1 MNKGLKILFVDP
13 GFFPTHK
20 RDGFLT
26 KYVDLD
32 SQIQTKPPLGILS
45 VASYIYEK
53 GFRNIRIVDVA
64 RESVDSA
71 ALLSILNEFQP
82 DIVGVSIYTYRLKN
96 ALTLIN
102 EVKRWKPSVHLSIG
116 GPHAL
121 IYTKQALNIKG
132 VDSIVVGDGETPFL
146 RLCEGI
152 SSGNA
157 TPDAPGLYYTF
168 KKDLYGKF
176 ERNTEKDLDILPFP
190 NPDIIDDFKN
200 KYKNFMNGRYTMT
213 LVTSRGCPYHCN
225 FCIAPSIPF
234 RAMSTERLVEAMRY
248 YTSLGFKE
256 VDFYDDTF
264 NANLKKL
271 ERFAR
276 RVIDEGLK
284 FTWSVRGAKVL
295 NMSIPFLRLMKQ
307 AGLRRMQFGV
317 ESGSNRVL
325 EVLNKN
331 LTIEETIAC
340 FDNINAVGIESIANI
355 MLFCPTETFEET
367 QATVRL
373 IHRIKPTFIAAQV
386 FMLFP
391 PMEWYHKKV
400 KDGILAQNL
409 WDEYITNPVG
419 GAPALT
425 VKGAEN
431 ADDFFKFRDKVVA
444 EYYIRPAYILKRLV
458 NMRPSEIGIHFKMGW
473 QLLKRYL
480 KRAR

>member
-1 MNKGLKILFVDP
+1 MNKDLKILLIDP

-20 RDGFLT
+20 REGFLT
-26 KYVDLD
+26 KYADLD

-45 VASYIYEK
+45 VASYIYEN
-53 GFRNIRIVDVA
+53 GFRNIRIVDVE
-64 RESVDSA
+64 REVIDST

-82 DIVGVSIYTYRLKN
+82 DVVGVSLYTYRLKN
-96 ALTLIN
+96 AFTLIN
-102 EVKRWKPSVHLSIG
+102 EVKQWKPSVYVCIG
-116 GPHAL
+116 GPHTL
-121 IYTKQALNIKG
+121 SFSKQALNIKG

-146 RLCEGI
+146 SLCEGI
-152 SSGNA
+152 ASGNA
-157 TPDAPGLYYTF
+157 TPDAPGIYYAS
-168 KKDLYGKF
+168 KMGSYEKF
-176 ERNTEKDLDILPFP
+176 ERNTERDMDILPFP
-190 NPDIIDDFKN
+190 NPNLIDDFKN
-200 KYKNFMNGRYTMT
+200 KYKNFMNNQYTMT
-213 LVTSRGCPYHCN
+213 LVTSKGCPYHCN

-248 YTSLGFKE
+248 YTSLGFKD

-271 ERFAR
+271 ERFAQK
-276 RVIDEGLK
+276 VIDEGLK

-295 NMSIPFLRLMKQ
+295 NMSIPFLKLMKQ
-307 AGLRRMQFGV
+307 AGLKRMQFGV

-325 EVLNKN
+325 EVLNKD

-367 QATVRL
+367 LATVKL
-373 IHRIKPTFIAAQV
+373 IHRIKPTFISVQV

-400 KDGILAQNL
+400 KDGLLAQSL
-409 WDEYITNPVG
+409 WNEYITNPVG
-419 GAPALT
+419 DTPFFT

-431 ADDFFKFRDKVVA
+431 ADDLFKFRDKVVS
-444 EYYIRPAYILKRLV
+444 EYYLKPAYILKRLV
-458 NMRPSEIGIHFKMGW
+458 NMNPNEIGFHFRMGW
-473 QLLKRYL
+473 LFLKRYL
-480 KRAR
+480 NLA